1 MHVSLSR
8 SYLKLT
14 NDRLNQVL
22 VTGANGFVG
31 QVLVAALNEQNI
43 NVVCVGRNESKA
55 NTKIF
60 FAVPDFCAL
69 QVWQKPLSGCVTVIH
84 LAARVHVMQDTAKNP
99 LQEFLAVNLHGT
111 VNLAQAA
118 AKAGVKRFV
127 FVSSV
132 KVNGE
137 FTENQPFSESDIP
150 QPQDAYAISKW
161 EAEKALRQ
169 IEKETGMEVVIV
181 RPPLVYGAGV
191 KANFASLLKVV
202 NKKLPLPLASV
213 QAKRS
218 LIYVGNLV
226 DVIIV
231 CASNPKAA
239 GQTYLVSDGDALTMP
254 QLIKNMAFAL
264 NKRSYILPFPVSMMR
279 LLAKVV
285 GKTSSVD
292 RLTQSL
298 VIDGSKIRQELDW
311 KPPFTMDQ
319 GLKLTADWYLKSLE
333 KPHP

>member
-1 MHVSLSR
+1 M
-8 SYLKLT
+8 
-14 NDRLNQVL
+14 LNIAI
-22 VTGANGFVG
+22 TGASGLVGKSLCHELVLRKFNVSAFTRGSHNLLENVQYHMIVDIENG
-31 QVLVAALNEQNI
+31 I
-43 NVVCVGRNESKA
+43 NWDAMLDKV
-55 NTKIF
+55 
-60 FAVPDFCAL
+60 D
-69 QVWQKPLSGCVTVIH
+69 VIVH

-99 LQEFLAVNLHGT
+99 LQDFLAVNLHGT

-127 FVSSV
+127 FVSSI

-161 EAEKALRQ
+161 EAEKALRK
-169 IEKETGMEVVIV
+169 IEKETGMQVVIV

-202 NKKLPLPLASV
+202 NKKWPLPLASV

-226 DVIIV
+226 DAVIV
-231 CASNPKAA
+231 CALNPKAA
-239 GQTYLVSDGDALTMP
+239 GQTYLVSDGEAVSMP
-254 QLIKNMAFAL
+254 QLIKKMALSL
-264 NKRSYILPFPVSMMR
+264 NKPSYILPFPVSTMR
-279 LLAKVV
+279 LLAKAI
-285 GKTSSVD
+285 GKLASVD

-298 VIDGSKIRQELDW
+298 VIDSSKIRQELDW

-319 GLKLTADWYLKSLE
+319 GLKVTADWYKKSLE
-333 KPHP
+333 SGRL

>member
-1 MHVSLSR
+1 M
-8 SYLKLT
+8 
-14 NDRLNQVL
+14 LNIAI
-22 VTGANGFVG
+22 TGASGLVG
-31 QVLVAALNEQNI
+31 KSLCHELVLRRFNVSAFTRGSQNLLDKTHYHAIDDIKNKI
-43 NVVCVGRNESKA
+43 NWIAMLDNV
-55 NTKIF
+55 
-60 FAVPDFCAL
+60 D
-69 QVWQKPLSGCVTVIH
+69 VIVH
-84 LAARVHVMQDTAKNP
+84 LAARVHVMQDTSKNP

-137 FTENQPFSESDIP
+137 FTEIQPFSENDMP

-161 EAEKALRQ
+161 EAEKALRH

-226 DVIIV
+226 DALIV

-239 GQTYLVSDGDALTMP
+239 GQTYLVSDGYAVSMP
-254 QLIKNMAFAL
+254 QLIKKMAFAL

-279 LLAKVV
+279 LLAKAV
-285 GKTSSVD
+285 GKVSSVD

-298 VIDGSKIRQELDW
+298 VIDSSKIRQELDW
-311 KPPFTMDQ
+311 MPPFTMDQ

-333 KPHP
+333 YPHP